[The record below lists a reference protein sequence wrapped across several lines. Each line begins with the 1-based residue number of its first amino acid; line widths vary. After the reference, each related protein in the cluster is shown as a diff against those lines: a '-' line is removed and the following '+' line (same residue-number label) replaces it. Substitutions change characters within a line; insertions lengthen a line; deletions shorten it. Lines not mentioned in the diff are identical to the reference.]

1 MSEPVAISSINLSPE
16 EVTSTKQLTSVLSIE
31 QTTMTRATFKEVL
44 SFLEA
49 YRREK
54 EPISDETAEAWWKM
68 AKSLNWSLETFKQV
82 VNKVKDSQYP
92 VTGRDIFAEHL
103 QEKNLIIMTQERYEN
118 HIATVKE
125 EMAAMYRKKLAD
137 DNERIRREYFG
148 TDAGGKQAELNKRE
162 MDLIRR
168 EAAITK
174 KEALLLKR
182 EDALNER
189 TKELLEKK

>member
-1 MSEPVAISSINLSPE
+1 M
-16 EVTSTKQLTSVLSIE
+16 
-31 QTTMTRATFKEVL
+31 
-44 SFLEA
+44 
-49 YRREK
+49 
-54 EPISDETAEAWWKM
+54 EAWFRM
-68 AKSLNWSLETFKQV
+68 AKSLGWSLETFKQV

-148 TDAGGKQAELNKRE
+148 TDAGEKQAALNKRE
-162 MDLIRR
+162 MDMIRR